1 MGDETGQERHAVQ
14 VARRGLSSRS
24 SILGARTR
32 LRHYGAT
39 ALRRYGATALVAL
52 LGVLLCLL
60 VYQAPA
66 SYRLALAEADSRA
79 LSGFGGPEHNATG
92 GFRWTT
98 GEASLRLP
106 PLGSPATLRVA
117 AAGWRPADQPPPTL
131 TVLLDGRPIAA
142 WPTSRAPAVYEVT
155 LPRAWLTFGGT
166 HLQLRSETFVPGPR
180 DRRTLGVAVN
190 WIELA
195 APGGA
200 RRPVVP
206 PLLVLGL
213 SAVAPVLVLRAA
225 RHLRVPP
232 WPALA
237 LTAAVALALA
247 TQAAAD
253 RAAWLLAAPAA
264 LLGLCLVALAAA
276 VLPPVV
282 ARAAPG
288 LRRAVTAVR
297 LGLLPAWPEW
307 EWVPGDELSPGRRQ
321 AVRLTVAGLAVG
333 LLLLHLL
340 SWFVPPEAEV
350 WQSNLW
356 GVRYIYRFPA
366 WAPLA
371 LAVPPLLLAV
381 PALSRRVWQG
391 LAWWLAAPAARLQR
405 VNPYL
410 AAVAGGLLALPV
422 LWLLRASAG
431 EFGDS
436 PELQRKIAAEGA
448 LWRERE
454 PLDFFLHA
462 QAYRALHPL
471 TGWDVPTIYAVFSC
485 LAGAL
490 FVTSVVLLTALLA
503 RRWLDRLL
511 AAGLILSAG
520 VVQLFFGYLESYT
533 LMTAGLT
540 VYLLLGLLCL
550 AGRIGVGWP
559 ATALG
564 VAALL
569 HPIALAAAPS
579 LAVLLL
585 HRWQQRRF
593 RLADGW
599 RLALPAAAGL
609 VVPALLLV
617 ALFIANGYTLERWQI
632 ARNQFGGGDLRTFKP
647 LVTLSSHR
655 EYYPL
660 LSLDHL
666 RAVANQQ
673 VLVAPLGW
681 PLALALLLA
690 RRPAGLWRDPRF
702 AYLLLAATTT
712 LLFASLWNPD
722 LGARQDWDLLAIGAV
737 PAAALGAY
745 LVVTLVPRGADRR
758 YCGLLLLSVQ
768 LFHTGLWVASNSQ
781 ALGAGLGP

>member
-1 MGDETGQERHAVQ
+1 MGDERGQERRAAQLVRRDQSGRPAV
-14 VARRGLSSRS
+14 
-24 SILGARTR
+24 LGMRA
-32 LRHYGAT
+32 L
-39 ALRRYGATALVAL
+39 LRRSPPALAAF
-52 LGVLLCLL
+52 LGVLLCVL

-66 SYRLALAEADSRA
+66 SYRLALAEVDSGA
-79 LSGFGGPEHNATG
+79 LSGFGAPERNASG

-117 AAGWRPADQPPPTL
+117 ATGWRPDGQPPPTL
-131 TVLLDGRPIAA
+131 TVLLDGQPVAA
-142 WPTSRAPAVYEVT
+142 WPTSRAPAVYEAA
-155 LPRAWLTFGGT
+155 LPRGWLTLAGT
-166 HLQLRSETFVPGPR
+166 HLQLRSETFVPGPH
-180 DRRTLGVAVN
+180 DRRTLGVAVS
-190 WIELA
+190 WIEVT

-213 SAVAPVLVLRAA
+213 SAVAPVLVLRAV
-225 RHLRVPP
+225 RHLRVPR

-276 VLPPVV
+276 TLPPAV

-288 LRRAVTAVR
+288 LRRALTAVR

-307 EWVPGDELSPGRRQ
+307 EWVPASEPPGRQR

-366 WAPLA
+366 WVPLV
-371 LAVPPLLLAV
+371 LAVPPLVLAV
-381 PALSRRVWQG
+381 PAVSRRAWRG
-391 LAWWLAAPAARLQR
+391 LAWLLAAPANRLQR

-410 AAVAGGLLALPV
+410 AAAAAGLLALPL

-436 PELQRKIAAEGA
+436 LEIQRKIAVEGA

-462 QAYRALHPL
+462 HAYRALHPL
-471 TGWDVPTIYAVFSC
+471 TGWDVPTVYAVLSC
-485 LAGAL
+485 LAGAV
-490 FVTSVVLLTALLA
+490 FVTSVILLTALLA

-550 AGRIGVGWP
+550 AGRVGTGWP

-599 RLALPAAAGL
+599 RLALPAVAGL
-609 VVPALLLV
+609 IVPALLLV
-617 ALFIANGYTLERWQI
+617 ALFVANGYTLERWQI

-673 VLVAPLGW
+673 LLVAPLGW
-681 PLALALLLA
+681 PLALALLVA

-702 AYLLLAATTT
+702 VYLLLAATTT

-737 PAAALGAY
+737 PAAALAAY

-758 YCGLLLLSVQ
+758 YCGLLLLGVQ